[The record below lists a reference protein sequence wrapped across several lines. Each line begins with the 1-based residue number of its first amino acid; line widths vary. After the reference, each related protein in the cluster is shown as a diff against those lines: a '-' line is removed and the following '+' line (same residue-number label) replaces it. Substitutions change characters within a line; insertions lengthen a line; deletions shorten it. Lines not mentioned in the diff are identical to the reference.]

1 MIILDTNVLSEV
13 MKPAPSVRVLN
24 WLGREPPSGLFTT
37 AITQAEIL
45 YGIELLPRGRR
56 RAALESAVEAMFEED
71 FAGRVLPF
79 DSDAARFF
87 AKIAAA
93 RRVSG
98 RPLTQFDAQIAAIA
112 RVHHAVVATR
122 NGADFEKCGVP
133 VLNPWSQ

>member
-1 MIILDTNVLSEV
+1 
-13 MKPAPSVRVLN
+13 
-24 WLGREPPSGLFTT
+24 
-37 AITQAEIL
+37 
-45 YGIELLPRGRR
+45 
-56 RAALESAVEAMFEED
+56 MFEED

-98 RPLTQFDAQIAAIA
+98 RPLTQFGAQIAAIA

-122 NGADFEKCGVP
+122 NGADFENCGVP
-133 VLNPWSQ
+133 VLNPWSEQPVDSERKRARKAHYIRNGS

>member
-1 MIILDTNVLSEV
+1 MIILDINVLSEV
-13 MKPAPSVRVLN
+13 MKPAPSPRVLE
-24 WLGREPPSGLFTT
+24 WLANEPASGLFTT

-79 DSDAARFF
+79 DSDAARVFP
-87 AKIAAA
+87 KIAAA
-93 RRVSG
+93 RRASG

-122 NGADFEKCGVP
+122 NDADFEDCGVA
-133 VLNPWSQ
+133 VLNPWRE